1 MDLIAHWLV
10 LSQKFLIH
18 TDASYS
24 LSQGFWDV
32 LQWLQ
37 KAELWVLVWVQ
48 LSSNVKIKKYKAL
61 ITLHASGLLHGTM
74 PRSSLLHITN
84 LTFSAMCYRGKLH
97 IIFRDV
103 KLRPHHDFPVV
114 ENIDWQ
120 TKLTFQQV
128 AQWLYLVL
136 WVGLRSNVKF
146 FKSWNIYAELLTT
159 SWLLANDSLL
169 LHQRPVRARTPYI
182 IIKALRMVWSTVRW
196 ICSIC

>member
-1 MDLIAHWLV
+1 MTFDTCYFEADQGGSLSPTVSPTTKKNNHICACLWVDLIAHWLV

-61 ITLHASGLLHGTM
+61 ITLHASGLLHGPM

-128 AQWLYLVL
+128 AQWLYLL
-136 WVGLRSNVKF
+136 
-146 FKSWNIYAELLTT
+146 I
-159 SWLLANDSLL
+159 D
-169 LHQRPVRARTPYI
+169 
-182 IIKALRMVWSTVRW
+182 M
-196 ICSIC
+196 